1 MKKMKKLFLI
11 AIASI
16 FSSGAIAQDTTDCA
30 LFVNFSYTVDDDNI
44 YFTNTSTGEPLGPI
58 YSWTIDGL
66 TSALENP
73 TFSRAGFEA
82 TETVC
87 FTVHDAPFECAG
99 ERCELIDFEMLDDSI
114 IIIIDSTDCL
124 LSTSFTYTVAGD
136 MLYLTNTS
144 TGEPADANY
153 SWSVDGLYSS
163 EENPSFSTLGFEA
176 YEEVCLTVYDSVE
189 SCFGTYCEL
198 IYLDGDTIIDSTDC
212 LLNASFTIALDG
224 GMLNLFNT
232 STGEPF
238 GAFYNWS
245 VDGLYSSEEN
255 PSFSTADFEATEEVC
270 LTVYD
275 SSEFCIDTYCL
286 TLAFEDD
293 SVIVVDSTAGIFSA
307 EKVSMELFPN
317 PVKDVLTIKVS
328 NSNGTKQV
336 NVYSAYGELVRVE
349 QIARENSQIILDL
362 TDLTNGIYIVTIIDE
377 ENPDLII
384 REKLIKN

>member
-1 MKKMKKLFLI
+1 MVIQLL
-11 AIASI
+11 
-16 FSSGAIAQDTTDCA
+16 TD
-30 LFVNFSYTVDDDNI
+30 
-44 YFTNTSTGEPLGPI
+44 
-58 YSWTIDGL
+58 
-66 TSALENP
+66 
-73 TFSRAGFEA
+73 
-82 TETVC
+82 
-87 FTVHDAPFECAG
+87 
-99 ERCELIDFEMLDDSI
+99 
-114 IIIIDSTDCL
+114 
-124 LSTSFTYTVAGD
+124 
-136 MLYLTNTS
+136 
-144 TGEPADANY
+144 
-153 SWSVDGLYSS
+153 
-163 EENPSFSTLGFEA
+163 
-176 YEEVCLTVYDSVE
+176 
-189 SCFGTYCEL
+189 
-198 IYLDGDTIIDSTDC
+198 
-212 LLNASFTIALDG
+212 
-224 GMLNLFNT
+224 
-232 STGEPF
+232 EPF

-307 EKVSMELFPN
+307 EKVSMEMFPN

-328 NSNGTKQV
+328 NSNSTKQV

>member
-16 FSSGAIAQDTTDCA
+16 FGIGAIAQDTTDCA
-30 LFVNFSYTVDDDNI
+30 LFVNFSYTTDDDNI

-87 FTVHDAPFECAG
+87 LTVHDEAFECAG
-99 ERCELIDFEMLDDSI
+99 ERCELIDFAVEDDSI

-153 SWSVDGLYSS
+153 SWSVDGLYST

-212 LLNASFTIALDG
+212 LLNASFTFSLDG

-232 STGEPF
+232 STDEPF
-238 GAFYNWS
+238 GAYYNWS

-286 TLAFEDD
+286 TLAFDGD
-293 SVIVVDSTAGIFSA
+293 SAIIIDSTASLLSL
-307 EKVSMELFPN
+307 EKVTMELFPN
-317 PVKDVLTIKVS
+317 PAKDVLTIKVS
-328 NSNGTKQV
+328 STNSTKQV
-336 NVYSAYGELVRVE
+336 NVYSAYCELVRVE

>member
-1 MKKMKKLFLI
+1 MKKLFLI

-16 FSSGAIAQDTTDCA
+16 LSIGAIAQDTTDCA

-44 YFTNTSTGEPLGPI
+44 YFTNTPTGEPLGPI

-87 FTVHDAPFECAG
+87 LTVHDAPFECAG
-99 ERCELIDFEMLDDSI
+99 ERCELIDFEMLDDTI

-144 TGEPADANY
+144 TGEPADPNY
-153 SWSVDGLYSS
+153 S
-163 EENPSFSTLGFEA
+163 
-176 YEEVCLTVYDSVE
+176 
-189 SCFGTYCEL
+189 
-198 IYLDGDTIIDSTDC
+198 
-212 LLNASFTIALDG
+212 
-224 GMLNLFNT
+224 
-232 STGEPF
+232 
-238 GAFYNWS
+238 WS

-286 TLAFEDD
+286 TLAFEGDT
-293 SVIVVDSTAGIFSA
+293 VIIIDSTAGIFSA
-307 EKVSMELFPN
+307 EKVSMEMFPN
-317 PVKDVLTIKVS
+317 PAKDVLTIKIS
-328 NSNGTKQV
+328 NSNSTKQV